1 MDDLHLTS
9 LTMLV
14 RVNTHFNS
22 IFLFVLL
29 AFFLSG
35 FTTSAKNRDKRN
47 KSDKVQ
53 QVKKVIR
60 YKARTIAHKVRSVF
74 IKPEQVM
81 PEYLQP
87 LGTFN
92 TYQALE
98 VANPQIDDL
107 LMAALPEVELPKSEP
122 FYELRDNIILYAKEY
137 LGTPYRSAG
146 YSSRGF
152 DCSGF
157 TSFVMSHFGYKISRS
172 SSAQASEGKYIPLSE
187 AQKGDLL
194 FFGHQ
199 GRKSRYVSHAA
210 LVISEKGE
218 PLKMIHAAR
227 RGITIDEEGG
237 SSWRAYYA
245 KRLIG
250 ARRVIGEAKY
260 EAQRD
265 ELIQELEKKAIM
277 MVKNTKK

>member
-1 MDDLHLTS
+1 
-9 LTMLV
+9 MLV
-14 RVNTHFNS
+14 RFNNLNS
-22 IFLFVLL
+22 IFLFVLMVCC
-29 AFFLSG
+29 LSS
-35 FTTSAKNRDKRN
+35 FTTSAKNRDKRD
-47 KSDKVQ
+47 KSQKIQ
-53 QVKKVIR
+53 NTKKIIR

-74 IKPEQVM
+74 VKAPQIM

-98 VANPQIDDL
+98 VAAPLPDDIT
-107 LMAALPEVELPKSEP
+107 MAYLPEVTLPASESS
-122 FYELRDNIILYAKEY
+122 YELRDEIINYAKDY
-137 LGTPYRSAG
+137 LGTPYVGGG
-146 YSSRGF
+146 YSKRGF

-157 TSFVMSHFGYKISRS
+157 TSYVMSHFGYKISRS
-172 SSAQASEGKYIPLSE
+172 SSAQATEGKFIPLSE

-194 FFGHQ
+194 FFGYKR
-199 GRKSRYVSHAA
+199 GKSYSVSHAA

-227 RGITIDEEGG
+227 RGITVDEQGG

-250 ARRVIGEAKY
+250 ARRIIGEGKY

-265 ELIQELEKKAIM
+265 ELIEKLEKQASIM
-277 MVKNTKK
+277 AQGNLKK